1 MADTSTTDWIIEQS
15 RRFPLLTADQ
25 EIELSR
31 QVQTW
36 LALKDKPNPT
46 ASERAAIRR
55 GKRAYDRFFLCNVRM
70 CVAIANR
77 YTRRGGNLLQEDLIQ
92 EGIIGLQRAIVKFD
106 ATRGY
111 KFSTYAFNWIRQS
124 ISRAINNT
132 GKQVRLPEHA
142 YRALRKAREFM
153 TSYEETH
160 GRRPPLE
167 QAAEH
172 AGVQLETLKNFLR
185 HSGPVISLDD
195 MVRNAA
201 NSAETGST
209 YLDLVAAEIPAPLLM
224 EELDNLRSMMPR
236 LMDSLSDHQQEI
248 IRRRYFLDKPDPYD
262 AIGRDMCVSRERI
275 RQIHDK
281 SVRQLRMKVSAL
293 AAPADIQALQSA

>member
-1 MADTSTTDWIIEQS
+1 MAESTTADWIIEQS
-15 RRFPLLTADQ
+15 RRYPLLTASE

-36 LALKDKPNPT
+36 LALKDKPSPT
-46 ASERAAIRR
+46 PSERAAIRR

-77 YTRRGGNLLQEDLIQ
+77 YSRRGGNLLQEDLIQ
-92 EGIIGLQRAIVKFD
+92 EAILGLQRAIVKFD
-106 ATRGY
+106 STRGY

-124 ISRAINNT
+124 ISRGINNT

-153 TSYEETH
+153 TRYEEEH
-160 GRRPPLE
+160 GCRPPLE
-167 QAAEH
+167 QVAQH
-172 AGVQLETLKNFLR
+172 ADVQLETLKNFLR

-201 NSAETGST
+201 NSSETGST
-209 YLDLVAAEIPAPLLM
+209 YLDLVAAETPAPMLM
-224 EELDNLRSMMPR
+224 EEMDNLRQLMPR
-236 LMDSLSDHQQEI
+236 LMDALGEHQQEVLQ
-248 IRRRYFLDKPDPYD
+248 RRYFLDKPDTYN
-262 AIGRDMCVSRERI
+262 AIAKDMRVSRERI

-281 SVRQLRMKVSAL
+281 SVRQLRMKVTAL
-293 AAPADIQALQSA
+293 AGPADIQALQSA